1 MREERDKLAKEAAQ
15 LAATRAELE
24 TKKAETLA
32 ANSALKEAEHESELH
47 SIGCD
52 SSRKRREIGL
62 AIGAVLVRAA
72 AGAANTIPKMERA
85 KAFWG

>member
-1 MREERDKLAKEAAQ
+1 MRDERDKLAREGAQ

-52 SSRKRREIGL
+52 GNCKRREIGL
-62 AIGAVLVRAA
+62 A
-72 AGAANTIPKMERA
+72 
-85 KAFWG
+85 